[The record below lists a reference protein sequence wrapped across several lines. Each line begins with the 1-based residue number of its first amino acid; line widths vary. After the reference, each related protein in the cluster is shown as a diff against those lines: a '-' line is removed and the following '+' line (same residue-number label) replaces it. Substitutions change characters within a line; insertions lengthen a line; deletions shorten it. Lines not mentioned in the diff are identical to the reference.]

1 MLSASLQV
9 CNCLVSTCHFFQENN
24 VRAFL
29 WSIWMLS
36 GDCMLLY
43 NMFFMLLNG
52 DYLLGNRIDFA
63 PTGSLVHFRHLG
75 NIIYCI
81 ALLKIQLNFLLPGY
95 HSSNTL
101 CMRSISPVRPQA
113 IKKSNCITVY
123 QYRLICLNNQSM
135 TMPYSSVICNPTL
148 NDNLKAASEWISSS
162 GFAMVERGLFSSLKQ
177 WNSKYRFSS
186 VISLFVSAVTIVI
199 SIKHILHHLCR
210 QKLYL
215 KLCIL
220 LNTY

>member
-1 MLSASLQV
+1 MSDCAVVIWQLVLYFECISASLQ
-9 CNCLVSTCHFFQENN
+9 LPSTCHFFQENN

-113 IKKSNCITVY
+113 IKKAIAL
-123 QYRLICLNNQSM
+123 QYINTDS
-135 TMPYSSVICNPTL
+135 
-148 NDNLKAASEWISSS
+148 
-162 GFAMVERGLFSSLKQ
+162 
-177 WNSKYRFSS
+177 
-186 VISLFVSAVTIVI
+186 FV
-199 SIKHILHHLCR
+199 
-210 QKLYL
+210 
-215 KLCIL
+215 
-220 LNTY
+220 